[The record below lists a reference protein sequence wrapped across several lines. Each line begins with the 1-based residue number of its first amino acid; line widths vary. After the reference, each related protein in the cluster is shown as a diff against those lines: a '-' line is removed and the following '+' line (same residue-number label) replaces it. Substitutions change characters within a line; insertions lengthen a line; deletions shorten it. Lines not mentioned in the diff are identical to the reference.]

1 MLSTRNHFA
10 GPVQYIINY
19 CVCCFDGTAVQ
30 CSRGRQVLCQP
41 QKVTQGLKGHGLEC
55 HWPSDRV
62 QSTEYRVQS
71 TEYRAQSTEYIVQ
84 STEYR
89 QQSTEYRAKEPE
101 EMAAKMIVCNVPHD
115 SEDVKGN

>member
-1 MLSTRNHFA
+1 M
-10 GPVQYIINY
+10 
-19 CVCCFDGTAVQ
+19 GTAAQ

-55 HWPSDRV
+55 HRPSTEYRV

-71 TEYRAQSTEYIVQ
+71 TEYRV
-84 STEYR
+84 
-89 QQSTEYRAKEPE
+89 QSTEYRAKEPE
-101 EMAAKMIVCNVPHD
+101 EMAAKMILCSVPHD